1 VLKVSA
7 EQIKRD
13 WNLARI
19 WLYREMS
26 EGNRSKKKTAAT
38 DG

>member
-26 EGNRSKKKTAAT
+26 EGTASKKKAAAA